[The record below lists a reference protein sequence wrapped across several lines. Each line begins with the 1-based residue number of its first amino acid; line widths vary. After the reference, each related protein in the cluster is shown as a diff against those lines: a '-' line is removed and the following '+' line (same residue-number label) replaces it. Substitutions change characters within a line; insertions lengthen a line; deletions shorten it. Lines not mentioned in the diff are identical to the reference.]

1 MRTRFAVSEDT
12 SRDPTWNSVHTAA
25 LSVLPR
31 ALRLLGV
38 DEPDIDDLC
47 QEVLLAAYES
57 LDRFDP
63 AYPAPASPSPPLEA
77 ASADH
82 PPPREG
88 RHQHGNSA
96 EARWVYGIAWRK
108 VSHYLD
114 RAHRRREFPNGL
126 HPAPYGQPVDPV
138 PSSEQRIA
146 ERERLAL
153 AIEVLGTIAPE
164 RRIVLV
170 LHEAYEVP
178 IVEIARELA
187 INYNTACSRLRLAR
201 EDYRAAVQRLRP
213 EQRQALRACW
223 LPFLLASDFLAH
235 EEGASSSAPP
245 APHAPAAAT
254 PQAPSP
260 QVPAPPEPPAPPPR
274 SPAPPGVPV
283 PPAPPPRSPAPPG
296 VPVPPAPPPRSPAPP
311 GVPVPPAPPPRSPA
325 TPTLRRTLAELGP
338 SLGSAAAGGV
348 GTVALLVALAPP
360 PLLWAGRFG
369 TLLPEMLP
377 TRGACLAA
385 IPPPPMPEPLPVP
398 PPPVPPAAEAL
409 HRPCAA
415 TSRTASPASEQEAPQ
430 DTFAQERRLLDA
442 ADETLAAGDPAGA
455 LRQLAMHEARFPAGL
470 LKFVRERLR
479 TVASTRLTDAAH
491 SPSGSEPS
499 R

>member
-12 SRDPTWNSVHTAA
+12 SSDPTWNSVHTAA

-31 ALRLLGV
+31 TLRLLGV

-63 AYPAPASPSPPLEA
+63 AYPASASPSPPLEA
-77 ASADH
+77 AFAGN

-88 RHQHGNSA
+88 RHQNGSSA

-201 EDYRAAVQRLRP
+201 EDYRTAVKRLRP

-223 LPFLLASDFLAH
+223 LAFPLASGFLAH
-235 EEGASSSAPP
+235 EDGASSSAPP
-245 APHAPAAAT
+245 APASGTPAATVPHAPL
-254 PQAPSP
+254 PQAP
-260 QVPAPPEPPAPPPR
+260 AP
-274 SPAPPGVPV
+274 PV

-296 VPVPPAPPPRSPAPP
+296 VPVL
-311 GVPVPPAPPPRSPA
+311 PAPPPRSPA
-325 TPTLRRTLAELGP
+325 TSTLRRTLAQLGL

-360 PLLWAGRFG
+360 PLLWASRFG
-369 TLLPEMLP
+369 TLLPETLP
-377 TRGACLAA
+377 ARSACVAA
-385 IPPPPMPEPLPVP
+385 TPPPHAPE
-398 PPPVPPAAEAL
+398 PPPVPPATPPATEAL
-409 HRPCAA
+409 HRPCPATPRAA
-415 TSRTASPASEQEAPQ
+415 PPASEQEAP
-430 DTFAQERRLLDA
+430 DDMFEEERRQLA
-442 ADETLAAGDPAGA
+442 AAREALAAGDPAGA
-455 LRQLAMHEARFPAGL
+455 LGQLAVHDARFPAGR
-470 LKFVRERLR
+470 LKSVRERLR
-479 TVASTRLTDAAH
+479 AVARTRLAHAAQ